1 MSFHR
6 ESGLIR
12 FSFLLLS
19 INQFYFML
27 GKSIFDPSFNSSY
40 FLTSLSLSLTHACAH
55 ACTLHFS
62 LLLCWGWEE
71 WAGGQH
77 PHFLCNLM
85 VSKSKTFSHSVSL
98 ISIWVRTSWFVSLKS
113 PMTLLYLFLV
123 IHFPIASVPGINS
136 TAKRIK
142 LMITL
147 SGNQRPI
154 HFKIC
159 LFISPIQPV
168 MRSSKM
174 ILMQGSY
181 QSLL

>member
-27 GKSIFDPSFNSSY
+27 GKSIFDPSFHSSY
-40 FLTSLSLSLTHACAH
+40 FLTSLSLSRTHTHAH
-55 ACTLHFS
+55 YISLHYYVGGGKS
-62 LLLCWGWEE
+62 EP
-71 WAGGQH
+71 GGQH

-85 VSKSKTFSHSVSL
+85 VSKKHNLFPFCQLDIYLGENILICVSL
-98 ISIWVRTSWFVSLKS
+98 RS

-123 IHFPIASVPGINS
+123 IHYPIASVPGINS

-147 SGNQRPI
+147 LGNQRPI

-168 MRSSKM
+168 MRISKM

>member
-1 MSFHR
+1 MHTT
-6 ESGLIR
+6 
-12 FSFLLLS
+12 FLF
-19 INQFYFML
+19 IVML
-27 GKSIFDPSFNSSY
+27 GVGRVSRGAAPSFFMQFN
-40 FLTSLSLSLTHACAH
+40 
-55 ACTLHFS
+55 
-62 LLLCWGWEE
+62 GIKK
-71 WAGGQH
+71 Q
-77 PHFLCNLM
+77 NL
-85 VSKSKTFSHSVSL
+85 FPFCQLDIYLGENILICVSL
-98 ISIWVRTSWFVSLKS
+98 RS